1 MKDTATELTLGA
13 SVSGGGAAAWDGSAV
28 WRQEFFKVEHDG
40 EFGYFMALLNPTSA
54 TTATFTAELTA
65 KTASSG
71 TVRLQVRISIDW
83 QK

>member
-1 MKDTATELTLGA
+1 
-13 SVSGGGAAAWDGSAV
+13 
-28 WRQEFFKVEHDG
+28 
-40 EFGYFMALLNPTSA
+40 MALLNPTSA

-83 QK
+83 QQ